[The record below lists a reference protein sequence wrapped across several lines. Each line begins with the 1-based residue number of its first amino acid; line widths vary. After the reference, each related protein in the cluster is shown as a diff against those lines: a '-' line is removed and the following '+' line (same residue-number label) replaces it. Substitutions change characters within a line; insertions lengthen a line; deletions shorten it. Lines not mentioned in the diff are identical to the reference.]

1 LFLGDRLV
9 QLPPR
14 HRSSP
19 EHRFRVFCA
28 VVTLLFVSPFSSP
41 AEGRLIYTPLP
52 LTNAE
57 SVIAQSRD
65 LIRYLEQSTGINIEI
80 RYEADYATI
89 IDKFARDEIHLV
101 HLGPLP
107 YIVLRAVT
115 PYADP
120 LVFFREA
127 DGSAGYTCS
136 LATAIDGHTAPAD
149 TEGPVALT
157 QSLSTCGFLV
167 TQHLLGS
174 ADRNLHA
181 LPYSFLGSHEAVALA
196 VVRGEFA
203 IGGLKTSIGR
213 EYERVGLRLLME
225 GPELPGFALVAN
237 TRLLD
242 EETRDALAAAL
253 VATPASVYRQWQG
266 LGRWGMAKAMDS
278 SFDELRCLEGIDK
291 MPDCGEFNCAVLQS
305 VQDGICNAE

>member
-1 LFLGDRLV
+1 MFRLAVLHFL
-9 QLPPR
+9 
-14 HRSSP
+14 SAN
-19 EHRFRVFCA
+19 HRFRLICA
-28 VVTLLFVSPFSSP
+28 LVTLLFIFPFHS
-41 AEGRLIYTPLP
+41 AADARLIYTPLP
-52 LTNAE
+52 LTNSD

-65 LIRYLEQSTGINIEI
+65 LIRYIEQNTGFTIEI

-120 LVFFREA
+120 LVFFQEA
-127 DGSAGYTCS
+127 DGRAGYTCS
-136 LATAIDGHTAPAD
+136 LASAIDGDTAPAD

-174 ADRNLHA
+174 ADRNLHV

-196 VVRGEFA
+196 LVRGEFA

-242 EETRDALAAAL
+242 QETRDALSAAL
-253 VATPASVYRQWQG
+253 VATPASVYSQWQG

-278 SFDELRCLEGIDK
+278 SFDGLRCLEGIDK

-305 VQDGICNAE
+305 VGDGICNAE